1 MDTSIIC
8 NLCLKKN
15 QRHCSIEKAFLGGS
29 CPSYLEEIADIV
41 LKRCE
46 GLPLAIV
53 VIGSLLA
60 TKNNNIEEWNK
71 FIRILGDELEGDR
84 LRRMTKLLSSVT
96 MTCLTI

>member
-8 NLCLKKN
+8 NLCLNMQPLPQEESKTLFY
-15 QRHCSIEKAFLGGS
+15 RKAFLGGS

-71 FIRILGDELEGDR
+71 FL
-84 LRRMTKLLSSVT
+84 
-96 MTCLTI
+96 